1 MQAREHHMSHGYIH
15 RKEDYAWWGRT
26 SPGSEGRRSIDTPS
40 PTAGKPRSG
49 LILGA
54 LLLLGTLWGSAFPL
68 IKVAAPAFGPV
79 GTTHIRLAVAAVAL
93 ALIAAV
99 RRDLWRGGRQRFGA
113 FALLAAL
120 NVAIPLTLVATAIVG
135 LNASMAAILNATT
148 PAFTILV
155 AAAWLGQRITWSR
168 TLGVAAG
175 VFGVVVLLGGAPLP
189 PDTGTALAAAA
200 SLTAA
205 LSYALGGTY
214 ARRAFPDTAPMTL
227 ALGQQVAA
235 TLLLIPVTVGAT
247 WAAAPPGPVTAAAI
261 TAVAVLGLGAT
272 AGGYLLYFWIIR
284 HAGPV
289 AASTV
294 TLLVP
299 VAGVG
304 LGVGWLG
311 EPLTPALLLGL
322 LIISTGVVLLTFD
335 KPRTTR
341 TPAGLPAAPRLPQQS
356 DIHRHPS
363 SADPK
368 TKPRNVK

>member
-1 MQAREHHMSHGYIH
+1 MQAREHHTPHGYIH
-15 RKEDYAWWGRT
+15 RKNDDARWTRT
-26 SPGSEGRRSIDTPS
+26 SPGSAGGRTIDTPT

-79 GTTHIRLAVAAVAL
+79 GTTHIRLAVAAVVL

-99 RRDLWRGGRQRFGA
+99 RRDLWRGVPQRFGA

-148 PAFTILV
+148 PMFTILV

-175 VFGVVVLLGGAPLP
+175 VFGVVILLGGAALP
-189 PDTGTALAAAA
+189 PDTSTALAAAA

-227 ALGQQVAA
+227 ALGQQIAA

-272 AGGYLLYFWIIR
+272 AGGYLLYFWIIH

-322 LIISTGVVLLTFD
+322 LIISTGVALLTFD

-341 TPAGLPAAPRLPQQS
+341 TPAGSPAAPAAAS
-356 DIHRHPS
+356 TIRHPS
-363 SADPK
+363 APK
-368 TKPRNVK
+368 

>member
-1 MQAREHHMSHGYIH
+1 MSTTH
-15 RKEDYAWWGRT
+15 RST
-26 SPGSEGRRSIDTPS
+26 SPGRHGS
-40 PTAGKPRSG
+40 PAINASMGTAGKPHWA
-49 LILGA
+49 LIISA
-54 LLLLGTLWGSAFPL
+54 LLVLGTLWGSAFPL

-79 GTTHIRLAVAAVAL
+79 GTTHIRLAVAAVVL
-93 ALIAAV
+93 ALLAAV
-99 RRDLWRGGRQRFGA
+99 RRDLWRGVHQRFGA

-148 PAFTILV
+148 PMFTILV
-155 AAAWLGQRITWSR
+155 AAAWLGQRVTWSR

-175 VFGVVVLLGGAPLP
+175 VFGVAILLGGAPLP
-189 PDTGTALAAAA
+189 SGTGTTLAAAA

-247 WAAAPPGPVTAAAI
+247 WAAAPTGPVTAAAI
-261 TAVAVLGLGAT
+261 TSVAVLGLVAT

-299 VAGVG
+299 VAGTA
-304 LGVGWLG
+304 LGVSWLG
-311 EPLTPALLLGL
+311 EPLSPALLLGL

-335 KPRTTR
+335 KPRTTPTPTGSPASR
-341 TPAGLPAAPRLPQQS
+341 TAASTIGHTAP
-356 DIHRHPS
+356 
-363 SADPK
+363 PK
-368 TKPRNVK
+368 QP

>member
-1 MQAREHHMSHGYIH
+1 
-15 RKEDYAWWGRT
+15 
-26 SPGSEGRRSIDTPS
+26 
-40 PTAGKPRSG
+40 
-49 LILGA
+49 
-54 LLLLGTLWGSAFPL
+54 
-68 IKVAAPAFGPV
+68 
-79 GTTHIRLAVAAVAL
+79 
-93 ALIAAV
+93 
-99 RRDLWRGGRQRFGA
+99 
-113 FALLAAL
+113 
-120 NVAIPLTLVATAIVG
+120 
-135 LNASMAAILNATT
+135 NATT
-148 PAFTILV
+148 PMFTILV

-175 VFGVVVLLGGAPLP
+175 VFGVVILLGGASLP

-261 TAVAVLGLGAT
+261 TAVAALGLGAT

-299 VAGVG
+299 VAGAG

-311 EPLTPALLLGL
+311 EPFTPALLLGL
-322 LIISTGVVLLTFD
+322 LVISTSVVLLTFD
-335 KPRTTR
+335 KPRITR
-341 TPAGLPAAPRLPQQS
+341 PTAAP
-356 DIHRHPS
+356 
-363 SADPK
+363 K
-368 TKPRNVK
+368 

>member
-1 MQAREHHMSHGYIH
+1 MQARAHHMSHGYIH
-15 RKEDYAWWGRT
+15 RKEDHARCIRTAPRGEAGRT
-26 SPGSEGRRSIDTPS
+26 IGAPS
-40 PTAGKPRSG
+40 PTTGKPSSG

-54 LLLLGTLWGSAFPL
+54 LLLLGTLWGGAFPL

-79 GTTHIRLAVAAVAL
+79 GTTHIRLAVAAVVL
-93 ALIAAV
+93 ALIAAI
-99 RRDLWRGGRQRFGA
+99 RRDLWHGVSQRFGA

-120 NVAIPLTLVATAIVG
+120 NVALPLTLVATAIVG

-148 PAFTILV
+148 PMFTILV

-175 VFGVVVLLGGAPLP
+175 VFGVVILLGGASLP

-261 TAVAVLGLGAT
+261 TAVAALGLGAT

-299 VAGVG
+299 VAGAG

-311 EPLTPALLLGL
+311 EPFTPALLLGL
-322 LIISTGVVLLTFD
+322 LVISTSVVLLTFD
-335 KPRTTR
+335 KPRITR
-341 TPAGLPAAPRLPQQS
+341 PTAAP
-356 DIHRHPS
+356 
-363 SADPK
+363 K
-368 TKPRNVK
+368 

>member
-1 MQAREHHMSHGYIH
+1 MSTTHPS
-15 RKEDYAWWGRT
+15 T
-26 SPGSEGRRSIDTPS
+26 SPGGHGGRAIGATSG
-40 PTAGKPRSG
+40 TAGKPHWA

-54 LLLLGTLWGSAFPL
+54 LLVLGALWGSAFPL

-79 GTTHIRLAVAAVAL
+79 GTTHIRLAVAAVVL
-93 ALIAAV
+93 ALLAAV
-99 RRDLWRGGRQRFGA
+99 RRGLWRGVPQRFGA

-148 PAFTILV
+148 PMFTILV
-155 AAAWLGQRITWSR
+155 AAAWLGQRVTWSR

-175 VFGVVVLLGGAPLP
+175 VFGVVILLSGAPLP
-189 PDTGTALAAAA
+189 SGTGTTLAAAA
-200 SLTAA
+200 SLAAA

-247 WAAAPPGPVTAAAI
+247 WAAAPTGPVTAAAI

-299 VAGVG
+299 VAGAG
-304 LGVGWLG
+304 LGVSWLG

-335 KPRTTR
+335 KPRTTQ
-341 TPAGLPAAPRLPQQS
+341 TPAGSPATHAAASAIRHTASPKQS
-356 DIHRHPS
+356 
-363 SADPK
+363 
-368 TKPRNVK
+368 